1 MNTPKA
7 GDKMYDCFN
16 GSLTVVT
23 FIKEEIA
30 EGASVPTYVL
40 KDKDGRK
47 FSCAREMY
55 VKTEIEAYERY
66 LQQAEQYGVPAIRK
80 HIQDTIDSLILVSN
94 DIYRVKVALA
104 EAKEKV
110 F

>member
-7 GDKMYDCFN
+7 GDKLYDCFN
-16 GSLTVVT
+16 GKLTVVT

-30 EGASVPTYVL
+30 EGASVPTYIL

-55 VKTEIEAYERY
+55 VSSEIEAYERY
-66 LQQAEQYGVPAIRK
+66 LQQADLGVIQIRK
-80 HIQDTIDSLILVSN
+80 HIQDTLDTLILVTS
-94 DIYRVKVALA
+94 DITRCKDAL
-104 EAKEKV
+104 EAAKKKV